1 MVIQRTNSALIT
13 PVMSRCHSLQPEDVV
28 GPPLQGNKKK
38 RGREKGKRK
47 PFVWGQKKGRKKSY
61 LRKSCHVIF
70 SPLPAACLIEEF
82 VQSARGITCLSA
94 LCNPADE
101 FLPLAV
107 FLSNRL
113 RVTFF
118 ERRKSHG
125 ASY

>member
-1 MVIQRTNSALIT
+1 MGL
-13 PVMSRCHSLQPEDVV
+13 
-28 GPPLQGNKKK
+28 PLQGNKKK

-47 PFVWGQKKGRKKSY
+47 PFVWGPKKKEEKKSY
-61 LRKSCHVIF
+61 LWKSCHVIF

-113 RVTFF
+113 RVTFS